1 MDSFIRMM
9 GTYELRKIDR
19 FEGEDADGN
28 EFFVSTCSVT
38 DSEAGFETAIAHPEY
53 NDNKI
58 VIVEEYTTR
67 NKAAAGHKR
76 WMKLM
81 LAKKRPARLVD
92 ESQCG
97 VAGLCDCGGSGWRE
111 SLRKEEYDE

>member
-1 MDSFIRMM
+1 MFEFLSMA
-9 GTYELRKIDR
+9 GTYEERKIDR
-19 FEGEDADGN
+19 FSGEDADGN
-28 EFFVSTCSVT
+28 ELFISTCSVT

-58 VIVEEYTTR
+58 VVVEEYTTR

-76 WMKLM
+76 WLKLM

-92 ESQCG
+92 ESQCD
-97 VAGLCDCGGSGWRE
+97 VAGLVDCGDSDWRE
-111 SLRKEEYDE
+111 KPREAAK